1 MTNTVLSMANKVLA
15 VFLPFAL
22 DPNPSTLLKC
32 YITLLLARKVHS
44 LIRSLPPP
52 EPNQLDPA
60 IKVLKTRNQKPTLVT
75 LLTSLIKTTDPNT
88 VFPLSLYKL
97 SFALRPH
104 LPPHPEAVL
113 CPSQANSPSHPPF
126 FPCSS
131 PSSSISCPCLI
142 FHGLCPLG
150 QINPLCAENMVLVCP
165 RPPLYS
171 GMSVLTPVSSGELVF
186 YFAFHIDS

>member
-22 DPNPSTLLKC
+22 HPNPSTLLKC

-44 LIRSLPPP
+44 LIPSLPPP
-52 EPNQLDPA
+52 EPNHLDSA

-104 LPPHPEAVL
+104 LPPPSRGSPLSLPGKFSFPPSFFFHAFLHHPL
-113 CPSQANSPSHPPF
+113 YP
-126 FPCSS
+126 
-131 PSSSISCPCLI
+131 
-142 FHGLCPLG
+142 
-150 QINPLCAENMVLVCP
+150 VLVS
-165 RPPLYS
+165 YS
-171 GMSVLTPVSSGELVF
+171 MDFVP
-186 YFAFHIDS
+186 